1 MDISRFLHSDL
12 KSWPT
17 CAPRWSFW
25 RTSASLLELDRLG
38 FHSIVVG
45 SAWIGKSSK
54 SPAPVD
60 TPIMVAQIVSLVWPV
75 GRCLFFG
82 IDLTQLIESAS
93 KNSGLMGSE
102 IWDDLGVRRALQQG
116 ESGWTGATGSIVL
129 GYNKLRNYWLVVH
142 YHLSRSGAGAV
153 HLFVSM
159 PVCTL
164 FPVAHPVQG
173 RHFAA
178 GDQCKDDRSGG
189 FRMWTVEQCE
199 CDAEPVTWQ
208 TLDHSFLWNLEVVSS
223 QCWNLSNLNALL

>member
-1 MDISRFLHSDL
+1 M
-12 KSWPT
+12 K
-17 CAPRWSFW
+17 
-25 RTSASLLELDRLG
+25 
-38 FHSIVVG
+38 
-45 SAWIGKSSK
+45 GKSSK

-102 IWDDLGVRRALQQG
+102 IWDDLRVRRALQG
-116 ESGWTGATGSIVL
+116 ESGWTGATGSSIVL
-129 GYNKLRNYWLVVH
+129 GYNKQTDKLINGSS
-142 YHLSRSGAGAV
+142 LSPFQVQVQYICRV
-153 HLFVSM
+153 NCVRM

-164 FPVAHPVQG
+164 LPVAHPVQG

-178 GDQCKDDRSGG
+178 GGQCKDDRSGG

-223 QCWNLSNLNALL
+223 QCWNLSNLNAVL